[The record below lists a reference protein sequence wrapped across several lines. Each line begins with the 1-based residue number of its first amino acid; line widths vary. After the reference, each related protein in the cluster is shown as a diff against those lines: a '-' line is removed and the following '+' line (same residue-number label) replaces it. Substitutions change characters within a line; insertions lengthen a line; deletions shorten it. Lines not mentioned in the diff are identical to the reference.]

1 MFSDS
6 HAHLDFDSFDP
17 DRGDVIQRA
26 KDIGLQFIINIAID
40 LPGARNSIGLAK
52 DYPGFLFATA
62 GIHPNYSAD
71 LTESQTIELA
81 ELAAQPEVVAIGE
94 IGLDYY
100 RDYATPQQ

>member
-40 LPGARNSIGLAK
+40 LPGTRNSMAWLKI
-52 DYPGFLFATA
+52 PGFFL
-62 GIHPNYSAD
+62 PP
-71 LTESQTIELA
+71 LA
-81 ELAAQPEVVAIGE
+81 FILIILQI
-94 IGLDYY
+94 
-100 RDYATPQQ
+100 